1 MGIDLIKKP
10 HVRSSEKQ
18 DLMKSF
24 IRCESDPLYFMN
36 TYMKVQYP
44 VIGVL
49 PFTAYPFQEKMID
62 TFHNYRQSIFM
73 IPRQSGKSTCAAG
86 YLLWYA
92 MFNSDVTVLIAAN
105 NFKASS
111 EIMSRIK
118 FAYDEM
124 PNFIKSHM
132 IVNNVQS
139 VKFENKSRILAYAT
153 TPETARGMSPSIM
166 FLDEFSFVKKRI
178 AEEFWTSI
186 SPSLSTGGKCI
197 ICSTPNSDEDKFAE
211 IWNGATNTI
220 DEWGNE
226 IPGGVG
232 RNDFKAFTCHYSE
245 VPGRDETWATK
256 ERNKVGADKF
266 SREFECKFITAD
278 ETLIAPAKLAKL
290 KGIKPVFNTMEHVR
304 WYQPVERGKTYLL
317 ALDPSAGVRKDDSVI
332 QVLMLPDMVQVAE
345 WSNNQT
351 SPKKQTQMLKD
362 LVNYIY
368 AELKQ
373 LDPKSEP
380 DIYYTFENNSVGE
393 AIIVSLHEIGENT
406 INGQLINEPGMKT
419 TKHRKGLN
427 TNTRTKV
434 QSCTRLKTLIETD
447 RMTINSEL
455 LVRQLKFYVSKGDSF
470 SGKAGEHDDAV
481 SAALLCVRLMQI
493 ATSWDESIASIFRDE
508 AEESTREPMPFSFMR
523 L

>member
-1 MGIDLIKKP
+1 M
-10 HVRSSEKQ
+10 
-18 DLMKSF
+18 
-24 IRCESDPLYFMN
+24 
-36 TYMKVQYP
+36 
-44 VIGVL
+44 
-49 PFTAYPFQEKMID
+49 
-62 TFHNYRQSIFM
+62 
-73 IPRQSGKSTCAAG
+73 
-86 YLLWYA
+86 
-92 MFNSDVTVLIAAN
+92 
-105 NFKASS
+105 
-111 EIMSRIK
+111 
-118 FAYDEM
+118 
-124 PNFIKSHM
+124 
-132 IVNNVQS
+132 
-139 VKFENKSRILAYAT
+139 
-153 TPETARGMSPSIM
+153 
-166 FLDEFSFVKKRI
+166 
-178 AEEFWTSI
+178 
-186 SPSLSTGGKCI
+186 
-197 ICSTPNSDEDKFAE
+197 
-211 IWNGATNTI
+211 
-220 DEWGNE
+220 
-226 IPGGVG
+226 
-232 RNDFKAFTCHYSE
+232 
-245 VPGRDETWATK
+245 
-256 ERNKVGADKF
+256 
-266 SREFECKFITAD
+266 
-278 ETLIAPAKLAKL
+278 
-290 KGIKPVFNTMEHVR
+290 
-304 WYQPVERGKTYLL
+304 
-317 ALDPSAGVRKDDSVI
+317 DPSAGVRKDDSVI